1 MSPGTGELVAS
12 AVSRHH
18 FHFRGRGEL
27 NTQPRLKKTKKRL
40 NACVFVRLV
49 YENITSPY
57 PANLLNGDN
66 EAWFLWTTVEVD
78 DNLLLERQR
87 LLSASLKTDNFCK
100 GLAGGGLSHPSL
112 GKPIKTEM

>member
-1 MSPGTGELVAS
+1 MSPGTGGLVAS

-18 FHFRGRGEL
+18 FHFLGRGEL
-27 NTQPRLKKTKKRL
+27 NTKPRLKKKTKKRF
-40 NACVFVRLV
+40 NACVLVRLV

-87 LLSASLKTDNFCK
+87 PLSASLKIDNFCK
-100 GLAGGGLSHPSL
+100 GPAG
-112 GKPIKTEM
+112 